1 MNTPMRLLAFRI
13 HNFRSIED
21 SGWIE
26 VDRVT
31 GLIGINESG
40 KTNVLMPLWKL
51 KPATGG
57 AIEPI
62 ADFPRKRYH
71 AMRNL
76 IPKPVFIEAR
86 FELPIDLRKSIS
98 EQLRLSEAEVTDI
111 VVKRDFDGR
120 YHISWPDTERS
131 LVVSKQKILEEVNKV
146 QEEANSANSGVE
158 STPTS
163 IDIALQKARN
173 KINSFNTTATLANL
187 KSLHAELAVDI
198 SNEPPHS
205 VLAARFVQLQQFVDN
220 QIFNITDTQAVQDS
234 IIQAIPPLVYY
245 SNYGNLDSEIYLP
258 HVIDNLQRT
267 DLGPKEQAK
276 VRTLKTLFD
285 FVNLRPEEI
294 KEMGEDI
301 NIPTSSNITTAQQE
315 DIDRIAGAKKE
326 RDILLQSA
334 SSELTTQFREW
345 WKQGQYQ
352 FRFAADGNHFR
363 IWVSDEQ
370 RPEFI
375 ELESRSTGLQW
386 FFSFYLVFLAESQD
400 SHEGTILLLDEPG
413 LTLHP
418 LAQEDLSEFFEN
430 LSGANQ
436 LIYTAHS
443 PFMVN
448 ADHLDR
454 VRAVYTNKN
463 GITRV
468 SSDLQSGSDQPERS
482 KSVYSAYAALGMSVS
497 QILLLGC
504 QPIIVEGTSD
514 QYYMSAIKIL
524 LIGNGFLSP
533 SREIVFV
540 PAGGVK
546 GVKAV
551 CGLVMGRNDDLPFVL
566 LDGDAAGLE
575 FARSLKKN
583 LYSGD
588 QERVLHFSDVIAMS
602 DCEVEDLFPP
612 KFIARIV
619 DRYLIKPSDVDED
632 FGDTLLSNEPIVP
645 QIEVYAAK
653 YSIELPH
660 GWKVEVARRVKE
672 QLLRSQDDVLSEYST
687 HVGKW
692 QQLFSMFQP
701 GYEESENRN
710 TGVHPDRGN
719 S

>member
-1 MNTPMRLLAFRI
+1 MRLLAFRI
-13 HNFRSIED
+13 CNFRSIED

-57 AIEPI
+57 SIDPI

-71 AMRNL
+71 AMRDL
-76 IPKPVFIEAR
+76 TPKPIFIEAR
-86 FELPIDLRKSIS
+86 FDLPSELRKSIS
-98 EQLRLSEAEVTDI
+98 AQLRLPEDEVTNI
-111 VVKRDFDGR
+111 IVKRDFDGC

-131 LVVSKQKILEEVNKV
+131 LVVSSQKILEEINKI
-146 QEEANSANSGVE
+146 QEEADTTDPDAG
-158 STPTS
+158 STQTS
-163 IDIALQKARN
+163 IHTALQRAKHE
-173 KINSFNTTATLANL
+173 IDSFSTTATLANL
-187 KSLHAELAVDI
+187 KTLRAELTVDV

-205 VLAARFVQLQQFVDN
+205 VLVAQFVRLQQFLDN
-220 QIFNITDTQAVQDS
+220 HISSITDTESAQDS
-234 IIQAIPPLVYY
+234 IIQAIPPFVYY

-258 HVIDNLQRT
+258 HVIDNLQRP

-276 VRTLKTLFD
+276 ARTLKTLFD

-301 NIPTSSNITTAQQE
+301 NIPASSNITAAQQE
-315 DIDRIAGAKKE
+315 DIDRIAEAKKE

-400 SHEGTILLLDEPG
+400 SHEGAILLLDEPG

-430 LSGANQ
+430 LSDTNQ

-443 PFMVN
+443 PFMVS

-463 GITRV
+463 GVTRV
-468 SSDLQSGSDQPERS
+468 SSDLQSASDHPEHSR
-482 KSVYSAYAALGMSVS
+482 SVYSAYAALGMSVS
-497 QILLLGC
+497 AILLLGC

-514 QYYMSAIKIL
+514 QYYMSAIKIFL
-524 LIGNGFLSP
+524 VGNGLLSP

-575 FARSLKKN
+575 FARSLKKS
-583 LYSGD
+583 LYDGD
-588 QERVLHFSDVIAMS
+588 QERVLHFSNAIATPK
-602 DCEVEDLFPP
+602 CEVEDLFPP
-612 KFIARIV
+612 EFIARVV
-619 DRYLIKPSDVDED
+619 DRYLGKPYDVDED
-632 FGDTLLSNEPIVP
+632 FRDMLISNAPIIP
-645 QIEVYAAK
+645 QIEGYAAQ
-653 YSIELPH
+653 YNIELPR
-660 GWKVEVARRVKE
+660 GWKVEVARRLKG
-672 QLLRSQDDVLSEYST
+672 QLLRSQGNFLSKYPT
-687 HVGKW
+687 YVCKW
-692 QQLFSMFQP
+692 QQLFTTFQP
-701 GYEESENRN
+701 SHEEA
-710 TGVHPDRGN
+710 
-719 S
+719 